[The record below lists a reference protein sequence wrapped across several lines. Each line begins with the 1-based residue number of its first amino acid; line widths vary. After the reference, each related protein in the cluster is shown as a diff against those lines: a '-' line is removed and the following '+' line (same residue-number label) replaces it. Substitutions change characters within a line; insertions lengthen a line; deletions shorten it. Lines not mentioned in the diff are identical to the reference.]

1 MSEIKSALSAGEQV
15 AGYQILGMA
24 GAGGMGVVYRALD
37 IRLQRPVALKFL
49 PADLNASEKDKER
62 FLKEARTASSLDH
75 ANIGVIHGVE
85 ETADGRTFIVM
96 AFYEGESLSQKIRSG
111 PLRVP
116 EAIDIAMQMARG
128 LGEAHTRHIVHRDV
142 KPSNVML
149 TGQGVAKIVDF
160 GLARVVS
167 SQSMTETGGMT
178 GTVNYMSPEQALGNP
193 VDQRTDMWALGVV
206 FAEMLTGQNPFYRD
220 SVPSVVMAILHEPP
234 RTLEG
239 VPGQL
244 QEIVYRALSKDP
256 QQRYQNCA
264 EILSDLE
271 RVKPEFALPTANM
284 DASARTRSI
293 KSGEFKKYLRE
304 ASKSAWLPA
313 SHQRSARLR
322 WWVAAAICMVLV
334 LGGLLAVPFARQRL
348 FGSLFAS
355 GENHIVV
362 LPFDN
367 IGNNPANEPL
377 AEGLMDSLAG
387 KLSDLDVGGKSLWV
401 VPSSEVRSRK
411 ISDPTAALREL
422 GATMAV
428 KGSIARDGQDV
439 RLTVNLIDTKNMRQV
454 GSASLEDRAGDLAT
468 LQDEAVSRLAKLMHI
483 NVSADMLKNT
493 GGTVTPA
500 AYEEYLTALGLMQRY
515 DKAGN
520 LDQAISALENSVK
533 TDPRFALGYAQLAEA
548 YRLKYGQDRNLRW
561 LDEAAANGQKAAKLD
576 DHVPAVYVTLAQIH
590 EATGKHDLALQE
602 FGHALQVDPHDAS
615 ALEGLAATYE
625 RMGRIPDAEATFQK
639 AAALRP
645 DFWDGY
651 DVLGRFYDRQG
662 RYPEALAQFKRVLAL
677 TPDNSNAYINQA
689 AVYLDMGDP
698 KVFPQAEQSLK
709 KSIELSPSYAGYANL
724 GSLYYNEKR
733 FAESTAMTEKALSLN
748 DQDYMVWSNLIAGY
762 EWLKED
768 DKASAAREREL
779 KLVEAL
785 VKVQPQDAVAQSEL
799 ATLYAEQEARDRA
812 LTRIQ
817 TALALAPEDPRV
829 LVNVGDAYEALGDR
843 GRALQYV
850 HEALRKGYPAEAL
863 QLDAGLQKLV
873 ADPNFR
879 PNGKQ

>member
-37 IRLQRPVALKFL
+37 DKLQRTVALKFL

-62 FLKEARTASSLDH
+62 FLTEARTASSLDH
-75 ANIGVIHGVE
+75 PNIGVIHGVE
-85 ETADGRTFIVM
+85 ESADGRTFIVM
-96 AFYEGESLSQKIRSG
+96 AFYEGESLSQKIRRG
-111 PLRVP
+111 PLPVR
-116 EAIDIAMQMARG
+116 EAIDIAIQMARG
-128 LGEAHTRHIVHRDV
+128 LGEAHSRHIVHRDV

-149 TGQGVAKIVDF
+149 TSQGVAKIVDF
-160 GLARVVS
+160 GLARVAN
-167 SQSMTETGGMT
+167 SQSISETGGLT
-178 GTVNYMSPEQALGNP
+178 GTVNYMSPEQTLGNP
-193 VDQRTDMWALGVV
+193 VDQRTDIWALGVV

-234 RTLEG
+234 RTMEG
-239 VPGQL
+239 APEEL
-244 QEIVYRALSKDP
+244 QQIVYRALSKDP
-256 QQRYQNCA
+256 AQRYENCA
-264 EILSDLE
+264 QILADLE
-271 RVKPEFALPTANM
+271 RSRTQFGAATAPI
-284 DASARTRSI
+284 DPSAPTRSI
-293 KSGEFKKYLRE
+293 KSGEFKKYVRE
-304 ASKSAWLPA
+304 ASKSAWFPA
-313 SHQRSARLR
+313 GHQKAARLR
-322 WWVAAAICMVLV
+322 WWIVASICIVVVLAS
-334 LGGLLAVPFARQRL
+334 LLLVPFSRQRL
-348 FGSLFAS
+348 FGSLFME
-355 GENHIVV
+355 GEKHIAV

-367 IGNNPANEPL
+367 IGGDAANEPL
-377 AEGLMDSLAG
+377 AQGLMDSLAG
-387 KLSDLDVGGKSLWV
+387 KLSDLDVGGKTLWV
-401 VPSSEVRSRK
+401 VPASEVRSRK
-411 ISDPTAALREL
+411 ISDPTSALREL
-422 GATMAV
+422 GATLVV
-428 KGSIARDGQDV
+428 KGSIARDGQAV
-439 RLTVNLIDTKNMRQV
+439 RLTVNLIDAKNMRQV
-454 GSASLEDRAGDLAT
+454 GSASLEDRAGDLAL

-483 NVSADMLKNT
+483 NVTADMLKNT
-493 GGTVTPA
+493 GGSVTPA

-520 LDQAISALENSVK
+520 LDQAISALESSVR
-533 TDPRFALGYAQLAEA
+533 TDPRFALGYVQLAEA
-548 YRLKYGQDRNLRW
+548 YRLKYGQDRNLKW
-561 LDEAAANGQKAAKLD
+561 LDEAAANGQRAAKID
-576 DHVPAVYVTLAQIH
+576 DRVPGVYVTLAQIH
-590 EATGKHDLALQE
+590 DASGQSDLALQE
-602 FGHALQVDPHDAS
+602 FGRALQIDPHDAK
-615 ALEGLAATYE
+615 ALQGLAGTYE

-651 DVLGRFYDRQG
+651 DSLGRFYDRQG

-698 KVFPQAEQSLK
+698 KVFPQAEESLK

-724 GSLYYNEKR
+724 GSLYYDEKR
-733 FAESTAMTEKALSLN
+733 FAESAAMTEKALSLD
-748 DQDYMVWSNLIAGY
+748 DQDYMVWSNLIAAY
-762 EWLKED
+762 EWLKQD
-768 DKASAAREREL
+768 GKAAAAREREL

-799 ATLYAEQEARDRA
+799 ATLYAEEKARDRA

-817 TALALAPEDPRV
+817 TALALSPEDPRV

-850 HEALRKGYPAEAL
+850 HGALRKGYPAEAL

>member
-1 MSEIKSALSAGEQV
+1 MSEIKSALSAGEQI

-37 IRLQRPVALKFL
+37 NKLQRTVALKFL

-85 ETADGRTFIVM
+85 ESADGRTFIVM
-96 AFYEGESLSQKIRSG
+96 AFYEGESLSHKIRRG
-111 PLRVP
+111 PLRVQ
-116 EAIDIAMQMARG
+116 EAIDIAIQMARG
-128 LGEAHTRHIVHRDV
+128 LEEAHLRQIVHRDV

-149 TGQGVAKIVDF
+149 TKQGVAKIVDF
-160 GLARVVS
+160 GLARAAN
-167 SQSMTETGGMT
+167 SQSISETGGLT

-193 VDQRTDMWALGVV
+193 IDQRTDLWALGVV

-234 RTLEG
+234 RTMEG
-239 VPGQL
+239 VPEEL
-244 QEIVYRALSKDP
+244 QQIVYRALSKDP
-256 QQRYQNCA
+256 TQRYQNCGQ
-264 EILSDLE
+264 ILADLE
-271 RVKPEFALPTANM
+271 RARTQFGTATAPI
-284 DASARTRSI
+284 DTSAPTRSI
-293 KSGEFKKYLRE
+293 KSGEFKKYIRE
-304 ASKSAWLPA
+304 ASKSAWFPA
-313 SHQRSARLR
+313 GHPKARLR
-322 WWVAAAICMVLV
+322 WWLVASACIVIVLAS
-334 LGGLLAVPFARQRL
+334 LLLVPFSRQRL
-348 FGSLFAS
+348 FGSLFIE
-355 GENHIVV
+355 GEKHIAV

-367 IGNNPANEPL
+367 IGGDAANEPL
-377 AEGLMDSLAG
+377 AQGLMDSLAG
-387 KLSDLDVGGKSLWV
+387 KLSDLDVGGKTLWV
-401 VPSSEVRSRK
+401 VPASEVRSRK
-411 ISDPTAALREL
+411 ISDPTSALREL
-422 GATMAV
+422 GATLVV

-439 RLTVNLIDTKNMRQV
+439 QLTVNLIDTKNMRQV

-483 NVSADMLKNT
+483 NVTADMLKNT
-493 GGTVTPA
+493 GGSVTPA

-515 DKAGN
+515 DKQGN

-533 TDPRFALGYAQLAEA
+533 TDARFALGYVQLAEA
-548 YRLKYGQDRNLRW
+548 YRLKYGQDRNLKW
-561 LDEAAANGQKAAKLD
+561 LDEAAANGQKAAKID
-576 DHVPAVYVTLAQIH
+576 DRVPGVYVTLAQIH
-590 EATGKHDLALQE
+590 EATGQHDLALQE
-602 FGHALQVDPHDAS
+602 FGRALQIDPHDAK
-615 ALEGLAATYE
+615 ALQGLAGTYE

-651 DVLGRFYDRQG
+651 DALGLFYDRQG
-662 RYPEALAQFKRVLAL
+662 RYPEALAQFKKVLAL

-698 KVFPQAEQSLK
+698 KLFPQAEESLK

-733 FAESTAMTEKALSLN
+733 FAESAAMTEKALSLD
-748 DQDYMVWSNLIAGY
+748 DQDYMVWSNLIAAY

-785 VKVQPQDAVAQSEL
+785 VKVQPQDAIAQSEL
-799 ATLYAEQEARDRA
+799 ATLYAEQKARERA

-829 LVNVGDAYEALGDR
+829 LVNVGDACESLGDR
-843 GRALQYV
+843 TRALQYV
-850 HEALRKGYPAEAL
+850 HGALRKGYPLDAL
-863 QLDAGLQKLV
+863 QLDPGLQKLI

-879 PNGKQ
+879 SNGK